1 MSFVSSLVILPTCV
15 NSLNVALLSQAVWRS
30 CTVLCERW
38 SFEQLNA
45 DCTSRSLWR
54 RLRVA
59 EGCFMNKRSLR
70 WPRDSQHV
78 HQMSN
83 VLERDTELLAVCFT
97 AWNKQSEQWVVSGSA
112 ATPKHCPTF
121 NMNGSVWIRWKLTQ
135 DTSSWEWFRF
145 WCLSGRF
152 QIVKQKQ
159 RIEVKCNNTSFI
171 FHMSCVDH

>member
-1 MSFVSSLVILPTCV
+1 MSFVSSLVILPTRV
-15 NSLNVALLSQAVWRS
+15 NSLNVALLSQAGWRS

-97 AWNKQSEQWVVSGSA
+97 AWNKQSEPRVVSGSLQRHPNTVPRSIWIDLCGSDGNWRKTPA
-112 ATPKHCPTF
+112 AESDF
-121 NMNGSVWIRWKLTQ
+121 
-135 DTSSWEWFRF
+135 TSGV
-145 WCLSGRF
+145 CLEDF
-152 QIVKQKQ
+152 K
-159 RIEVKCNNTSFI
+159 
-171 FHMSCVDH
+171 

>member
-1 MSFVSSLVILPTCV
+1 MSFVSSLVILPTRV
-15 NSLNVALLSQAVWRS
+15 NSLNVALLSQAGWRS

-38 SFEQLNA
+38 SSEQLNA

-97 AWNKQSEQWVVSGSA
+97 AWNKQSEPRVVSGSA

-135 DTSSWEWFRF
+135 DTSSREWFHF